1 MPRALATDRL
11 RRLLAMIPWILER
24 GEVTIEEIAER
35 FAISTA
41 QVIADVDLASMIGIP
56 PYTADCQIDMYVD
69 ENRVHAFAGYLFT
82 RPPRLSV
89 AEGFAVLAAGRA
101 LLAVP
106 GATGDGSAL
115 EGAMAKLEAVLGRS
129 GGLAVDV
136 HVPPDL
142 VAVRRAVE
150 EGQRLDV
157 DYWSA
162 WRDELTTRT
171 LDPRV
176 VFERGGRWYVGA
188 SSPQSGELR
197 HYRIDRIRK
206 LRDTG
211 ERFTPRPTAAPDQ
224 VFDPGADAVEVIVD
238 APAPQARWVAESYP
252 CHVVEAAGRLRITL
266 RVVGTAWLERLLLRL
281 GPDAHVMSPAN
292 MADVGRLA
300 AARVLAAYA
309 APDETG

>member
-1 MPRALATDRL
+1 MPRALATERL

-24 GEVTIEEIAER
+24 GEATIDEIAER
-35 FAISTA
+35 FAITTA

-69 ENRVHAFAGYLFT
+69 EDRVHAFAGYLFT

-101 LLAVP
+101 LLTVP

-115 EGAMAKLEAVLGRS
+115 EAAMAKLEAVLGRS

-136 HVPPDL
+136 HIPPEL
-142 VAVRRAVE
+142 VAVRRAVD
-150 EGQRLDV
+150 EGQRLEV

-176 VFERGGRWYVGA
+176 VFERDGRWYVGA
-188 SSPQSGELR
+188 SDPESADLR

-211 ERFTPRPTAAPDQ
+211 ERFPTRSTPAPDH
-224 VFDPGADAVEVIVD
+224 VFDPGAGAVEVVVD
-238 APAPQARWVAESYP
+238 APAERARWVVESYP
-252 CHVVEAAGRLRITL
+252 CEVVEVGRRLRITL

-281 GPDAHVMSPAN
+281 GPDARVVSPPNLA
-292 MADVGRLA
+292 ALGSQA
-300 AARVLAAYA
+300 AARVLAAYG
-309 APDETG
+309 ETG